1 MPNTSHGSSSLSSVD
16 NALRLLAL
24 LSDRQVLRVAE
35 AADLLGVARSTAHRL
50 LSSLRT
56 HGFAVQDKANGAY
69 RPGPVLI
76 ELGLA
81 ATGRIDIRQL
91 AQPALEELRDR
102 TRETVSVSILE
113 GRDVR
118 FVDCIEGTRSVRV
131 GLRTGK
137 VMRAHCTAAGKALLA
152 ALPLAELHRRYPD
165 GELEGQTEAS
175 VTSWAA
181 LEAEL
186 AEIRA
191 GGLAYNR
198 EEGSWGSAPWPPRCA
213 TSPVRPS
220 PRWPWWSRRA
230 GWAPPRAWVPPRSTR
245 SAPSRSRCTPSA
257 DRAAAAAAAAPGR
270 GPVGRTGPAVGLRAP
285 WLRTRSNRASQRR
298 TRRCRPPFRR
308 GAGSGLNERAATAH
322 RRHAAHQTS
331 PVR

>member
-1 MPNTSHGSSSLSSVD
+1 MPNTSHGPGSLSSVD

-24 LSDRQVLRVAE
+24 LSDRRVLRVAE

-102 TRETVSVSILE
+102 TRETVSVSLLE

-118 FVDCIEGTRSVRV
+118 FVDCVEGTRSVRV

-165 GELEGQTEAS
+165 GELEGQTGAS

-198 EEGSWGSAPWPPRCA
+198 EEGELGICAVAAAVRDVTGAPVAALAVVVPSGRMD
-213 TSPVRPS
+213 TSP
-220 PRWPWWSRRA
+220 
-230 GWAPPRAWVPPRSTR
+230 
-245 SAPSRSRCTPSA
+245 
-257 DRAAAAAAAAPGR
+257 
-270 GPVGRTGPAVGLRAP
+270 GL
-285 WLRTRSNRASQRR
+285 
-298 TRRCRPPFRR
+298 
-308 GAGSGLNERAATAH
+308 GAATLDA
-322 RRHAAHQTS
+322 
-331 PVR
+331 VRTFEKSLHTVC